1 MYGGSNYTNNRK
13 ERENYGLSH
22 QCWIDVGINHQR
34 PISLI
39 SIKNKLRCLKKESL
53 TKRHKCN
60 HLKSKKFQ
68 CNN

>member
-22 QCWIDVGINHQR
+22 QCWIDVRINHQR

-39 SIKNKLRCLKKESL
+39 IDINKKYTKQQHVNTLILSKQFKIYLK
-53 TKRHKCN
+53 
-60 HLKSKKFQ
+60 
-68 CNN
+68 